1 MLSSKISEVQKF
13 HDKETERYIAER
25 YSGNSCEHFSYL
37 SRKRIVLDY
46 LQGARGSILDAGC
59 GPAIFSRELVG
70 MGLRPCCVDLS
81 LGMLKKA
88 CSLAKLGDKAQWVNC
103 EIERLPF
110 QDEAFDNLMSI
121 GVLAYANDTLNAV
134 RELTRVLRPGGLLIV
149 QCSNSLAPTPII
161 QSIKDN
167 MLFSLGLRQKRW
179 HFELDR
185 HSYGH
190 FRKILE
196 KCGLHIRGKKS
207 YDFRLPFIEKFF
219 PRIAIHLMRKN
230 QTILQNSNLLG
241 WLGEGYVVKARK
253 MK

>member
-1 MLSSKISEVQKF
+1 MLSGKTSEVQKF
-13 HDKETERYIAER
+13 YDKETVRYISER
-25 YSGNSCEHFSYL
+25 YSGESCEHVSYL
-37 SRKRIVLDY
+37 TRKQIVLDY
-46 LQGARGSILDAGC
+46 LQGACGSVLDAGC
-59 GPAIFSRELVG
+59 GPAIFTRELVG
-70 MGLRPCCVDLS
+70 MGLRPCCADLS

-88 CSLAKLGDKAQWVNC
+88 CSLAKLGDQVQWVNC

-110 QDEAFDNLMSI
+110 RDETFDNLIAI
-121 GVLAYANDTLNAV
+121 GVLAYANYTLNAV
-134 RELTRVLRPGGLLIV
+134 REITRVLRPGGLLIV

-161 QSIKDN
+161 QSLKDN
-167 MLFSLGLRQKRW
+167 MLSRLGLRRKRL
-179 HFELDR
+179 HFELAR

-190 FRKILE
+190 FHKIL
-196 KCGLHIRGKKS
+196 KKFGMLITRKGS

-253 MK
+253 IK